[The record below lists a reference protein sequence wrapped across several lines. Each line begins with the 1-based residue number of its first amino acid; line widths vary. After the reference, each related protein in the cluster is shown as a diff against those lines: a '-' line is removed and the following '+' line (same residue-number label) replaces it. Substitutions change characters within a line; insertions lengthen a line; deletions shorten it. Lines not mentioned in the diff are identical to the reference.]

1 MLMIIGKL
9 KDLKKVE
16 MLELLMNVK
25 KQKNVLIKKEDAF
38 VMAVYGTVSQN
49 VSTTKKVSIL
59 LNHYLNFQSKVNG
72 VVNLKP

>member
-1 MLMIIGKL
+1 MLMIIGKI

-49 VSTTKKVSIL
+49 VLTAKKVLIL
-59 LNHYLNFQSKVNG
+59 LNHYLNSQSKVNG
-72 VVNLKP
+72 VVNLKL

>member
-9 KDLKKVE
+9 RDLKKVE

-38 VMAVYGTVSQN
+38 VMAVYGTVLQN
-49 VSTTKKVSIL
+49 VLTAKKVLIL
-59 LNHYLNFQSKVNG
+59 LNHYLNSQSKVNG
-72 VVNLKP
+72 VVNLKL

>member
-49 VSTTKKVSIL
+49 VSTPNKVLIL
-59 LNHYLNFQSKVNG
+59 FNHYLNSQSKVNG
-72 VVNLKP
+72 VVNLKL

>member
-38 VMAVYGTVSQN
+38 VMAVYGTVLQN
-49 VSTTKKVSIL
+49 VLTAKKVLIL
-59 LNHYLNFQSKVNG
+59 LNHYLNSQSKVNG
-72 VVNLKP
+72 VVNLKL

>member
-1 MLMIIGKL
+1 MIIGKL

-49 VSTTKKVSIL
+49 VLTVIKALIL
-59 LNHYLNFQSKVNG
+59 SSHYLNSQLKANG
-72 VVNLKP
+72 VVNLKL

>member
-9 KDLKKVE
+9 KDLKKEE
-16 MLELLMNVK
+16 MLELHMNVK

-49 VSTTKKVSIL
+49 VLTAKKVLIL
-59 LNHYLNFQSKVNG
+59 LNHYLNSQSKVNG
-72 VVNLKP
+72 VVNLKL

>member
-16 MLELLMNVK
+16 MLELLMNLK

-49 VSTTKKVSIL
+49 VLTAKKVLIL
-59 LNHYLNFQSKVNG
+59 LNHYLNSQSKVNG
-72 VVNLKP
+72 VVNLKL

>member
-1 MLMIIGKL
+1 
-9 KDLKKVE
+9 
-16 MLELLMNVK
+16 MNVK

-59 LNHYLNFQSKVNG
+59 LNHYLNSQSKVNG

>member
-1 MLMIIGKL
+1 MIIGKL

-49 VSTTKKVSIL
+49 GLTAKKVLIL
-59 LNHYLNFQSKVNG
+59 LNHYLNSQSKVNG
-72 VVNLKP
+72 VVNLKL

>member
-49 VSTTKKVSIL
+49 VLTVKKVLIL
-59 LNHYLNFQSKVNG
+59 LNHYLNSQSKVNG
-72 VVNLKP
+72 VVNLKL

>member
-1 MLMIIGKL
+1 MIIGKL

-38 VMAVYGTVSQN
+38 VMAVYGMVSQN
-49 VSTTKKVSIL
+49 VLTAKKVLIL
-59 LNHYLNFQSKVNG
+59 LNHYLNSQILIKARHFNKA
-72 VVNLKP
+72 

>member
-1 MLMIIGKL
+1 MIIGKL

-38 VMAVYGTVSQN
+38 VMAVYGTVLQN
-49 VSTTKKVSIL
+49 VLTAKKVLIL
-59 LNHYLNFQSKVNG
+59 LNHYLNSQSKVNG
-72 VVNLKP
+72 VVNLKL

>member
-49 VSTTKKVSIL
+49 VLTAKKVLIL
-59 LNHYLNFQSKVNG
+59 LNHYLNSQSKVNG
-72 VVNLKP
+72 VVNLKL